1 MARLGRAGP
10 RRGAA
15 SPVASDARCVSGGDG
30 QASPPAYL
38 EPGGDARHNRHMID
52 ERKPTLTDRARAE
65 KGDRERR
72 LAAALRENLRRR
84 KLQARLRAELAEG
97 GDATPTAR
105 ADNGGMARLRAVLD
119 FWFLSPGDPEYGR
132 MRKVWF
138 AKDAA
143 FDAEIRARFLA
154 DYEAAAR
161 GAYDVHAG
169 TATGALALVILLDQF
184 PRNLFRDDPRAFATD
199 AKAREIANTAIAR
212 ALDRQLRPVERMFL
226 YLPFEH
232 SEDLADQERA
242 VALME
247 SLPATPEF
255 PETVRAEVVDYARRH
270 RDIVARFGRFPHR
283 NAALGRVSTPEE
295 TAFLTQ
301 PGSDF

>member
-1 MARLGRAGP
+1 M
-10 RRGAA
+10 
-15 SPVASDARCVSGGDG
+15 V
-30 QASPPAYL
+30 
-38 EPGGDARHNRHMID
+38 D
-52 ERKPTLTDRARAE
+52 EQKPTLTERVRAE

-84 KLQARLRAELAEG
+84 KQQARQRAERAEAA
-97 GDATPTAR
+97 DAMPMSRDANIG
-105 ADNGGMARLRAVLD
+105 AARLRAVLD

-132 MRKVWF
+132 MRKIWF

-154 DYEAAAR
+154 DHEAAAR
-161 GAYDVHAG
+161 GAYDAHAG
-169 TATGALALVILLDQF
+169 TADGALALVILLDQF
-184 PRNLFRDDPRAFATD
+184 PRNLFRDDRRAFATD
-199 AKAREIANTAIAR
+199 AKAREIANMALAR
-212 ALDRQLRPVERMFL
+212 AFDRQLRPVERMFL

-255 PETVRAEVVDYARRH
+255 SEAVRAEVIDYARRH

-283 NAALGRVSTPEE
+283 NAALGRTSTPEE
-295 TAFLTQ
+295 TAFLAQ
-301 PGSDF
+301 PGSRF